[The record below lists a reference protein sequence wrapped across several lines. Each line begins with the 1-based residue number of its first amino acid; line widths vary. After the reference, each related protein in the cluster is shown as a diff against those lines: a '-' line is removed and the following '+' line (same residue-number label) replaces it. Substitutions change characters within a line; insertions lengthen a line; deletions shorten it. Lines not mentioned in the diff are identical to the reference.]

1 MNILDSKFLKE
12 YCATAAN
19 MYRLGWDERN
29 GGNISYLLTEE
40 EVKAV
45 LDTDKVI
52 RLIPL
57 GFDAKELAGK
67 YFLVS
72 GTGKYFKNF
81 VGDPENNVGVFR
93 ISTDGQDAEL
103 LWGYAD
109 GGRFTSELPAHLM
122 SHIARL
128 RVDPTNRVI
137 MHTHPTNLLAM
148 TYVHEL
154 DTVKFTHTLWQMN
167 TECIVVFPDGVEVL
181 PWMLC
186 GTNAIGEATAEKI
199 ALSRTVIW
207 SMHGIYCAG
216 HDLDETFGL
225 VETVE
230 KAAQIYMMTAACG
243 GAKNLITD
251 DQLKQLAKRFSLT
264 YRDGII
270 AE

>member
-1 MNILDSKFLKE
+1 MANILEAKFLKE

-29 GGNISYLLTEE
+29 GGNISYLLTED

-45 LDTDKVI
+45 LDVNKVI

-57 GFDAKELAGK
+57 GFDATKLAGK

-81 VGDPENNVGVFR
+81 VEDPENNVGVFR
-93 ISTDGQDAEL
+93 ISADGQNAEL

-128 RVDPTNRVI
+128 GVDPTNRVV

-154 DTVKFTHTLWQMN
+154 DTNLFTHTLWQMN

-186 GTNAIGEATAEKI
+186 GTNEIGEATAEKI
-199 ALSRTVIW
+199 ANCRTVIW

-230 KAAQIYMMTAACG
+230 KAAQVYMMTAPIG
-243 GAKNLITD
+243 IKNKISD
-251 DQLKQLAKRFSLT
+251 DQLKQLAKRFNLT
-264 YRDGII
+264 YRSGII